1 MEADQVNSI
10 ERNGADKPVI
20 GLDIDGTLGDYHGHF
35 LKFAE
40 GWFGRRMPGPEEVN
54 PGLPLYRFMRV
65 TKRDYRECKLAYRQ
79 GGMKRTMPVYPGADL
94 LTKSVR
100 AAGAEIWLCTTRPW
114 QRLDNID
121 PDTREWLR
129 RNKVEYDY
137 VLYGEDK
144 YEELERQA
152 GKERV
157 IAIVDDLPEMVF
169 EAAQLGLGPRY
180 LRNQPYNEYATPGMF
195 GDYQRF
201 DDLGALRN
209 DLLFLTQGWLFN
221 AS

>member
-1 MEADQVNSI
+1 VNSI

-79 GGMKRTMPVYPGADL
+79 GGMKRTMPVYPGADS
-94 LTKSVR
+94 LTKMVR

-157 IAIVDDLPEMVF
+157 IAIVDDLPEMIF
-169 EAAQLGLGPRY
+169 EAAQLELGPRY
-180 LRNQPYNEYATPGMF
+180 LRNQPYNGYATPGLF

-201 DDLGALRN
+201 DDLGHLRN
-209 DLLFLTQGWLFN
+209 DLLFLTKGWLFN

>member
-1 MEADQVNSI
+1 MNSV
-10 ERNGADKPVI
+10 ERNGSGKPVI
-20 GLDIDGTLGDYHGHF
+20 GLDIDGTMGDYHGHF

-40 GWFGRRMPGPEEVN
+40 GWFGRAMPSPEEVN
-54 PGLPLYRFMRV
+54 PGLPLYRFMKV

-79 GGMKRTMPVYPGADL
+79 GGMKRTMPVYPGADF

-100 AAGAEIWLCTTRPW
+100 AAGAEIWICTTRPW

-129 RNKVEYDY
+129 RNKIEYDY
-137 VLYGEDK
+137 VLYGDDK

-157 IAIVDDLPEMVF
+157 IAIVDDLPEMIF
-169 EAAQLGLGPRY
+169 EAARLELGPRY
-180 LRNQPYNEYATPGMF
+180 LRHQPYNRHAHPEDYGEYE
-195 GDYQRF
+195 RF
-201 DDLGALRN
+201 SDLGALRN
-209 DLLFLTQGWLFN
+209 DLLFLTKKWMDE
-221 AS
+221 